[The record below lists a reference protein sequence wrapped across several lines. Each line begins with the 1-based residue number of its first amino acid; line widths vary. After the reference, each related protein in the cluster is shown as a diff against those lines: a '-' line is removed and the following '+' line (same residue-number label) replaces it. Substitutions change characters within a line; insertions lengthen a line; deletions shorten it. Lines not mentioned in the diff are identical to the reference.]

1 MANTIQDKLAYL
13 EETKE
18 AIKQSIIAKGVSVSD
33 EDTFRSY
40 ADKIETIETGG
51 GTSDCS
57 VSACFDEV
65 GYTFVPVYIQEG
77 LETAAQFKAAWNP
90 ENTSI
95 DMTGYKDSTVFFP
108 KIDTSKVTTLQS
120 VFQDTSILVFPNNDF
135 PSLNSTTS
143 LYNTFNEASR
153 LVSVDFGELADY
165 EYVLWYTFAYC
176 NNLERI
182 FVHGENSSFKLW
194 QGSFRNCSSLSDIT
208 QCNIFNYINTT
219 DCNLDFTFYY
229 SKLLRDFNFVNPISM
244 NSSFYGCNLNDKSI
258 TLTYNDYSNTDISY
272 YTTTFYNAT
281 SVKEPSNT
289 LKITGK
295 LTVQMSNNRMFANAL
310 YSGVIP
316 LFNKLDVSNLD
327 YTNNYSGTS
336 TSNNYGIVD
345 YLNCYYLEGLDTLT
359 ESFPSLPEKV
369 YHKAYL
375 FPKILANNC
384 LVELPKNIETYWNKI
399 KDKMANVA
407 WGKSSAPFI
416 SNLYRISGTID
427 LSFLDVK
434 IASDATYAINNVGS
448 NKSSGNVTLRL
459 DSVDWSELVN
469 ASSSN
474 IMKSNY
480 IEALYTP
487 FNFDSCTSGVNVSGL
502 TNWTDHD
509 SLIWSLLTNSTDRAA
524 QSLGTQTIRLSANS
538 YNALTDD
545 ERSQIEA
552 KGYTLTHQ

>member
-33 EDTFRSY
+33 SDTFRSY
-40 ADKIETIETGG
+40 ADKIGNIETGG

-65 GYTFVPVYIQEG
+65 GYTFVPIYIQKG
-77 LETAAQFKAAWNP
+77 IETAAQFKTAWNP
-90 ENTSI
+90 SNTSI
-95 DMTGYKDSTVFFP
+95 DMTGYKDSMVFFP
-108 KIDTSKVTTLQS
+108 KIDTSNVTKLNS
-120 VFQDTSILVFPNNDF
+120 SFNGTSILVFPNNDF
-135 PSLNSTTS
+135 PSLNGANS
-143 LYNTFNEASR
+143 LYSTFSGASR

-165 EYVLWYTFAYC
+165 EYVLWETFAYC

-182 FVHGENSSFKLW
+182 FVHGQKPSFKLW
-194 QGSFRNCSSLSDIT
+194 KGSFRYCKSLSDIN

-219 DCNLDFTFYY
+219 DCDLDNTFYN

-244 NSSFYGCNLNDKSI
+244 NDSFYYCNLNDKNI
-258 TLTYNDYSNTDISY
+258 TLTYNDYSNTNSRY
-272 YTTTFYNAT
+272 FNVTFYSAT
-281 SVKEPSNT
+281 SVREPSNT

-295 LTVQMSNNRMFANAL
+295 LTLQMGDNRMFAFSL
-310 YSGVIP
+310 YNNSIP

-327 YTNNYSGTS
+327 YTNNISSTS

-345 YLNCYYLEGLDTLT
+345 ELNCYYLEGLDTLT
-359 ESFPSLPEKV
+359 ESFPSIAENA

-375 FPKILANNC
+375 FPKILAKNC
-384 LVELPKNIETYWNKI
+384 LVEFPKNIETYWNKI
-399 KDKMANVA
+399 KDKMSNVT
-407 WGKSSAPFI
+407 WGTSSAPFI

-434 IASDATYAINNVGS
+434 IASDASYVINNVGS
-448 NKSSGNVTLRL
+448 NKSSSNVTLRL
-459 DSVDWSELVN
+459 DSVDWSELTN
-469 ASSSN
+469 ANSSN
-474 IMKSNY
+474 IMKSDY

-487 FNFDSCTSGVNVSGL
+487 FNFDSCTSDVNVSGL

-509 SLIWSLLTNSTDRAA
+509 SLIWSLLTHSTDRAT
-524 QSLGTQTIRLSANS
+524 QGLGTQTIKLSANS
-538 YNALTDD
+538 YNALTED
-545 ERSQIEA
+545 ERNQIKA
-552 KGYTLTHQ
+552 KGYTLSQ

>member
-18 AIKQSIIAKGVSVSD
+18 AIKQSIIAKGVSVSE

-40 ADKIETIETGG
+40 ADKIETIESGG
-51 GTSDCS
+51 GTGDCS
-57 VSACFDEV
+57 VSACFDDV

-77 LETAAQFKAAWNP
+77 LQTAAQFKAAWNP
-90 ENTSI
+90 ENTTI

-108 KIDTSKVTTLQS
+108 KIDTSNVTTLQS

-135 PSLNSTTS
+135 PSLNSANS
-143 LYNTFNEASR
+143 LSDTFNNATR

-165 EYVLWYTFAYC
+165 EYVLWSTFANC

-182 FVHGENSSFKLW
+182 FVHGQNPSFKLW
-194 QGSFRNCSSLSDIT
+194 IGSFRNCQSLSDIT

-219 DCNLDFTFYY
+219 DCNLDSTFYY

-244 NSSFYGCNLNDKSI
+244 DSSFYGCNLNDKNI
-258 TLTYNDYSNTDISY
+258 TLTYNDYSNTDTTY
-272 YTTTFYNAT
+272 YATTFYNAT
-281 SVKEPSNT
+281 SVREPSNT

-295 LTVQMSNNRMFANAL
+295 LTLQMANNRMFVGAL
-310 YSGVIP
+310 YDGSIP

-327 YTNNYSGTS
+327 YTNNSSGTS

-345 YLNCYYLEGLDTLT
+345 YLNCYYLEGLDTFT
-359 ESFPSLPEKV
+359 ESFPFVSENV

-375 FPKILANNC
+375 FPKILASNC

-399 KDKMANVA
+399 KDKMSNVA
-407 WGKSSAPFI
+407 WGKSSVPFI

-427 LSFLDVK
+427 LSFLNVK
-434 IASDATYAINNVGS
+434 IASNATYAINNVGS
-448 NKSSGNVTLRL
+448 NKGSDNVTLRL

-469 ASSSN
+469 ANSSN

-487 FNFDSCTSGVNVSGL
+487 FNFDSCTGEVNVSGL

-509 SLIWSLLTNSTDRAA
+509 SLIWSLLTHSTDRAA
-524 QSLGTQTIRLSANS
+524 QSLGTQTIKLSSNS
-538 YNALTDD
+538 YNALTED
-545 ERSQIEA
+545 EISQIEA
-552 KGYTLTHQ
+552 KGYTLAQ

>member
-18 AIKQSIIAKGVSVSD
+18 AIKQSIIAKGVSVSE

-40 ADKIETIETGG
+40 ADKIETIESGG
-51 GTSDCS
+51 GTGDCS
-57 VSACFDEV
+57 VSACFDDV

-90 ENTSI
+90 ENTTI

-108 KIDTSKVTTLQS
+108 KIDTSNVTTLQS

-135 PSLNSTTS
+135 PSLNSANS
-143 LYNTFNEASR
+143 LSNTFNNATR

-165 EYVLWYTFAYC
+165 EYVLWSTFANC

-182 FVHGENSSFKLW
+182 FVHGQNPSFKLW
-194 QGSFRNCSSLSDIT
+194 IGSFRNCQSLSDIT

-219 DCNLDFTFYY
+219 DCNLDSTFYY

-244 NSSFYGCNLNDKSI
+244 DSSFYGCNLNDKNI
-258 TLTYNDYSNTDISY
+258 TLTYNDYSNTDTTY
-272 YTTTFYNAT
+272 YATTFYNAT
-281 SVKEPSNT
+281 SVREPSNT

-295 LTVQMSNNRMFANAL
+295 LTLQIANNRMFVGAL
-310 YSGVIP
+310 YDGSIP

-327 YTNNYSGTS
+327 YTNNSSGTS

-345 YLNCYYLEGLDTLT
+345 YLNCYYLEGLDTFT
-359 ESFPSLPEKV
+359 ESFPFVSENV

-375 FPKILANNC
+375 FPKILASNC

-399 KDKMANVA
+399 KDKMSNVA
-407 WGKSSAPFI
+407 WGKSSVPFI

-427 LSFLDVK
+427 LSFLNVK
-434 IASDATYAINNVGS
+434 IASNATYAINNVGS
-448 NKSSGNVTLRL
+448 NKGSDNVTLRL

-469 ASSSN
+469 ANSSN

-487 FNFDSCTSGVNVSGL
+487 FNFDSCTGEVNVSGL

-509 SLIWSLLTNSTDRAA
+509 SLIWSLLTHSTDRAA
-524 QSLGTQTIRLSANS
+524 QSLGTQTIKLSSNS
-538 YNALTDD
+538 YNALTED
-545 ERSQIEA
+545 EISQIEA
-552 KGYTLTHQ
+552 KGYTLTHS